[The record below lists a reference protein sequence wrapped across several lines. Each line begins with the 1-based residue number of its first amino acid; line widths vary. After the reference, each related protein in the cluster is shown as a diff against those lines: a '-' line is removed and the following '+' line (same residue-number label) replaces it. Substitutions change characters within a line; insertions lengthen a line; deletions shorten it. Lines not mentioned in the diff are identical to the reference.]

1 MRHRLFIDGGWVDP
15 AGGRAFR
22 HHRSGDRGA
31 HRRDRPRRGGGCR
44 SRRQGGR
51 CRHEGA
57 LVAAGAGGA
66 RGAAVQAGRYH
77 RRPSRGAGPARD
89 PGCRQAAQG
98 FPGRCRW
105 RGDDAALQRRGGRQ
119 DAGRDHPARPRCGG
133 FHPAGAAG
141 RHRPYRALEF
151 SLGHGDPL
159 PGAGAGRRL
168 HRGAETGGAILR
180 SAPSNWPSSCPKRA
194 FPRASSMW

>member
-15 AGGRAFR
+15 AGGAHFATY
-22 HHRSGDRGA
+22 RSGDGGA
-31 HRRDRPRRGGGCR
+31 HRRDRPRRGGGRR

-51 CRHEGA
+51 FRHAGA
-57 LVAAGAGGA
+57 LVAPGAGGA

-77 RRPSRGAGPARD
+77 RGPSRGAGPARD

-105 RGDDAALQRRGGRQ
+105 RGDDAALQRRRRRQ

-133 FHPAGAAG
+133 FHLARAAG

-159 PGAGAGRRL
+159 AGAGAGRRL
-168 HRGAETGGAILR
+168 HRGAEARGAILPQR
-180 SAPSNWPSSCPKRA
+180 PQIGRARCPRRA